1 MIFPLDWKA
10 CDFFYLP
17 SLHLVAGTYLL
28 ECRSK
33 EQDGGADG
41 NYLRCAF
48 KSLTSCC
55 RWSMQGLCS
64 SCVNFFGWRLERVR
78 FSRAWPDSF
87 LQSAWPSWMLW
98 SSPRRPP
105 APPCAAVPDP
115 PQISP
120 VLPPVERKHKG
131 FFFENIHMS
140 YYGATVTPTLDFAFV
155 EMNVVYFC
163 TLLQYLWCNTLL
175 VSIVG
180 QQFNTAT
187 PHCHPWVH
195 SQSLGLQSN
204 HDCATTACLWKHVS
218 LHYIQNT
225 NLCLIR
231 FCKLT
236 RLRWVWTD
244 LYL

>member
-1 MIFPLDWKA
+1 MSEWRRETVCSSFSVYGLKRVCRPNEQDPTVPLPSILKMIFPLDWKS

-17 SLHLVAGTYLL
+17 SLHFVAGTYLL

-33 EQDGGADG
+33 KQDGGADG

-131 FFFENIHMS
+131 FFFWKYSTCPIM
-140 YYGATVTPTLDFAFV
+140 GP
-155 EMNVVYFC
+155 
-163 TLLQYLWCNTLL
+163 LLPQLWISLL
-175 VSIVG
+175 
-180 QQFNTAT
+180 
-187 PHCHPWVH
+187 
-195 SQSLGLQSN
+195 
-204 HDCATTACLWKHVS
+204 
-218 LHYIQNT
+218 
-225 NLCLIR
+225 
-231 FCKLT
+231 
-236 RLRWVWTD
+236 
-244 LYL
+244 